1 MLDFYSINLVS
12 SIIIASTHELKNGEE
27 KIGLRKEAKEWALVM
42 YPISNDLLSQI
53 ERSESSDSETMSI
66 PVELCSK
73 SWKVPIQV
81 LVETSRDPKKLKKP
95 KRNKGQLDELPLS
108 DEVPSKKYKD
118 IQEIV
123 EILKKSSEE
132 NVESVKDWIQHNIQ

>member
-42 YPISNDLLSQI
+42 YPISNDLLAQI
-53 ERSESSDSETMSI
+53 ERSESSETMSI

-95 KRNKGQLDELPLS
+95 KRNKGQLEELPLS

-132 NVESVKDWIQHNIQ
+132 NVESVKDWIQHHIQ

>member
-42 YPISNDLLSQI
+42 YPISNDLLAQI
-53 ERSESSDSETMSI
+53 ERSESSETMSI

-95 KRNKGQLDELPLS
+95 KRNKGQLEELPLS

-123 EILKKSSEE
+123 EILKKSSGE
-132 NVESVKDWIQHNIQ
+132 NVESVKAWIQRNIQ

>member
-12 SIIIASTHELKNGEE
+12 SIIIASTHELKNGKE

-42 YPISNDLLSQI
+42 YPISNDLLAQI
-53 ERSESSDSETMSI
+53 ERSESSETMSI

-95 KRNKGQLDELPLS
+95 KRNKGQLEELPLS

>member
-1 MLDFYSINLVS
+1 MLDFYSIILVS

-42 YPISNDLLSQI
+42 YPISNDLLAQI
-53 ERSESSDSETMSI
+53 ERSESSETMSI

-95 KRNKGQLDELPLS
+95 KRNKGQLEELPLS

-123 EILKKSSEE
+123 EILKKSTEE
-132 NVESVKDWIQHNIQ
+132 NVESVKAWIQRNVK